1 MDYESAGMKKSG
13 HCREVAD
20 SGGLTVFNLHSVYHS
35 SFILPPFSLSFF
47 VFFLGVGRGRSS
59 QLIWDTRGSGRKI
72 LMKRG
77 HLYYR
82 RYPSNPTSLSPP

>member
-59 QLIWDTRGSGRKI
+59 QLIWDTTGSGRKNSNEKGSSI
-72 LMKRG
+72 LQELPIKS
-77 HLYYR
+77 Y
-82 RYPSNPTSLSPP
+82 